1 MDPNAIAGMAFTL
14 ILAAMVGGFV
24 LLFPVSRRLGKFLEN
39 RLQDKKGTPAL
50 PPAEFEALQ
59 ETVKS
64 LESQLRRVGERQE
77 FLEKLLS
84 SKQAAALPPKDV

>member
-39 RLQDKKGTPAL
+39 KLEDKKGTPAL
-50 PPAEFEALQ
+50 PPAEFKALQ

-64 LESQLRRVGERQE
+64 LESQLHRVGERQE

-84 SKQAAALPPKDV
+84 SKQSAALPPKDA